1 MAKQDKTFGYNDP
14 FPTRFRNLCD
24 EWEKTRVELAEEF
37 NVTRQTITN
46 WQTGFTVPDSKN
58 LRDIARYFG
67 VTTDYILGLTEI
79 KTLNNLDVRE
89 ISDCTGLSE
98 KAVQALKRLHNCND
112 ESHEHKLLVG
122 LTAFLENYCNQ

>member
-1 MAKQDKTFGYNDP
+1 MAKQNKTFEYNAP

-24 EWEKTRVELAEEF
+24 EREKTRVELAEEF
-37 NVTRQTITN
+37 NVSRQTITN
-46 WQTGFTVPDSKN
+46 WQNGATVPDAISICE
-58 LRDIARYFG
+58 IAKFFG

-79 KTLNNLDVRE
+79 KTLKNLNVRE

-112 ESHEHKLLVG
+112 ESNEHKLLVG
-122 LTAFLENYCNQ
+122 LTVFLENYCNQ

>member
-1 MAKQDKTFGYNDP
+1 MAKQDKTFEYNAP

-24 EWEKTRVELAEEF
+24 EGEKTRVELAEEF

-46 WQTGFTVPDSKN
+46 WQTGFTVPDAKN

-98 KAVQALKRLHNCND
+98 KAVQALKMLHNCND

-122 LTAFLENYCNQ
+122 LTVFLENYCNQ

>member
-1 MAKQDKTFGYNDP
+1 MAKQDKTFEYNDP

-24 EWEKTRVELAEEF
+24 ERAKTRVELAEEF

-46 WQTGFTVPDSKN
+46 WQNGFTVPDAKN

-89 ISDCTGLSE
+89 ISDCTGLTE
-98 KAVQALKRLHNCND
+98 KAVQALKRLHNSND

>member
-1 MAKQDKTFGYNDP
+1 MAKQDKTFEYNAP

-24 EWEKTRVELAEEF
+24 EREKTRVELAEEF
-37 NVTRQTITN
+37 NVARQTITN
-46 WQTGFTVPDSKN
+46 WQNGATVPDAKN
-58 LRDIARYFG
+58 LSDIARYFG

-89 ISDCTGLSE
+89 ISDCTGLTE

-122 LTAFLENYCNQ
+122 LTGFLENYCNQ

>member
-1 MAKQDKTFGYNDP
+1 MAKQDKTFEYNAP

-24 EWEKTRVELAEEF
+24 EGEKTRVELAEEF

-46 WQTGFTVPDSKN
+46 WQTGFTVPDAKN

-122 LTAFLENYCNQ
+122 LTVFLENYCNQ

>member
-1 MAKQDKTFGYNDP
+1 M
-14 FPTRFRNLCD
+14 
-24 EWEKTRVELAEEF
+24 ELAEEF

-46 WQTGFTVPDSKN
+46 WQTGFTVPDAKN
-58 LRDIARYFG
+58 LSDIARYFG

-79 KTLNNLDVRE
+79 KTLKNLDVRE

-122 LTAFLENYCNQ
+122 LTVFLENYCNQ

>member
-1 MAKQDKTFGYNDP
+1 MAKQDKTFEYNAP
-14 FPTRFRNLCD
+14 FPKRFRNLCD
-24 EWEKTRVELAEEF
+24 EMEKTRVELAEEF

-46 WQTGFTVPDSKN
+46 WQNGFTVPDAKN
-58 LRDIARYFG
+58 LSDIARYFG

-79 KTLNNLDVRE
+79 KTLNNLDVRK
-89 ISDCTGLSE
+89 ISDWTGLSE

-112 ESHEHKLLVG
+112 ESHDHKLLVG